1 MQYEIL
7 QDGHELFDTIY
18 TDKVEYI
25 VLVEID
31 EAEMFEKKMTEEEK
45 KILQKE
51 AKKAKK
57 AEKKKDSKWATK
69 GAKIAKVV
77 VLPLLLASIMVCFLY
92 IVVRNNTL
100 AENLKKDVVVARKDI
115 VENTKISAEEIHK
128 YFEVVRVDAD
138 AVVSVYAGSLGEL
151 PRDGFYVKEDLVKG
165 QMLHK
170 EDIEESDFVM
180 DKYKED
186 AVITSLKVSEF
197 SNSVCGSLRYGDIV
211 DVYAVDPATDEL
223 VFVVGNVYILGAYN
237 SSGEKLNTAEG
248 SAVAFTV
255 LATPEEVV
263 ELNRAIAWEGIQLY
277 LK

>member
-1 MQYEIL
+1 
-7 QDGHELFDTIY
+7 
-18 TDKVEYI
+18 
-25 VLVEID
+25 
-31 EAEMFEKKMTEEEK
+31 MTEEEK

-138 AVVSVYAGSLGEL
+138 AVVSVYVSSLGEL

-277 LK
+277 KK

>member
-1 MQYEIL
+1 
-7 QDGHELFDTIY
+7 
-18 TDKVEYI
+18 
-25 VLVEID
+25 
-31 EAEMFEKKMTEEEK
+31 MFEKKMTEEEK

-138 AVVSVYAGSLGEL
+138 AVVSVYVSSLGEL

-180 DKYKED
+180 DKYK
-186 AVITSLKVSEF
+186 
-197 SNSVCGSLRYGDIV
+197 
-211 DVYAVDPATDEL
+211 VYAVDPAPDEL
-223 VFVVGNVYILGAYN
+223 VFVVVNVYILGAYN

-263 ELNRAIAWEGIQLY
+263 
-277 LK
+277 

>member
-1 MQYEIL
+1 
-7 QDGHELFDTIY
+7 
-18 TDKVEYI
+18 
-25 VLVEID
+25 
-31 EAEMFEKKMTEEEK
+31 MFEKKMTEEEK

-138 AVVSVYAGSLGEL
+138 AVVSVYASSLGEL

-180 DKYKED
+180 DKYK
-186 AVITSLKVSEF
+186 
-197 SNSVCGSLRYGDIV
+197 
-211 DVYAVDPATDEL
+211 VYAVDPAPDEL

>member
-1 MQYEIL
+1 
-7 QDGHELFDTIY
+7 
-18 TDKVEYI
+18 
-25 VLVEID
+25 
-31 EAEMFEKKMTEEEK
+31 MFEKKMTEEEK

-57 AEKKKDSKWATK
+57 AE
-69 GAKIAKVV
+69 
-77 VLPLLLASIMVCFLY
+77 
-92 IVVRNNTL
+92 
-100 AENLKKDVVVARKDI
+100 NLKKDVVVA
-115 VENTKISAEEIHK
+115 
-128 YFEVVRVDAD
+128 RVDAD
-138 AVVSVYAGSLGEL
+138 AVVSVYASSLGEL

-197 SNSVCGSLRYGDIV
+197 SNSVCDSIRYGDIV
-211 DVYAVDPATDEL
+211 DVYAVDPAPDEL
-223 VFVVGNVYILGAYN
+223 VFVVVNVYILGAYN

-263 ELNRAIAWEGIQLY
+263 
-277 LK
+277 

>member
-1 MQYEIL
+1 
-7 QDGHELFDTIY
+7 
-18 TDKVEYI
+18 
-25 VLVEID
+25 
-31 EAEMFEKKMTEEEK
+31 MTEEEK

-138 AVVSVYAGSLGEL
+138 AVVSVYVSSLGEL

-180 DKYKED
+180 DKYK
-186 AVITSLKVSEF
+186 
-197 SNSVCGSLRYGDIV
+197 
-211 DVYAVDPATDEL
+211 VYAVDPAPDEL

-263 ELNRAIAWEGIQLY
+263 
-277 LK
+277 

>member
-1 MQYEIL
+1 
-7 QDGHELFDTIY
+7 
-18 TDKVEYI
+18 
-25 VLVEID
+25 
-31 EAEMFEKKMTEEEK
+31 MFEKKMTEEEK

-138 AVVSVYAGSLGEL
+138 AVVSVYASSLGEL

-197 SNSVCGSLRYGDIV
+197 SNSVCGSIRYGDIV

>member
-1 MQYEIL
+1 M
-7 QDGHELFDTIY
+7 
-18 TDKVEYI
+18 
-25 VLVEID
+25 
-31 EAEMFEKKMTEEEK
+31 
-45 KILQKE
+45 
-51 AKKAKK
+51 
-57 AEKKKDSKWATK
+57 
-69 GAKIAKVV
+69 
-77 VLPLLLASIMVCFLY
+77 PLLLASIMACFLY

-115 VENTKISAEEIHK
+115 VENTKIFAEEIHK

-138 AVVSVYAGSLGEL
+138 AVVSVYASSLEEL

-186 AVITSLKVSEF
+186 AVITSLKVSGF

-223 VFVVGNVYILGAYN
+223 VFVVGNVYILGDYN
-237 SSGEKLNTAEG
+237 SSGEKFNMAEG
-248 SAVAFTV
+248 SAVAYTV

-263 ELNRAIAWEGIQLY
+263 ELNRVIAWEGIQLY
-277 LK
+277 L

>member
-1 MQYEIL
+1 
-7 QDGHELFDTIY
+7 
-18 TDKVEYI
+18 
-25 VLVEID
+25 
-31 EAEMFEKKMTEEEK
+31 MFEKKMTEEEK
-45 KILQKE
+45 KLLQKE

-57 AEKKKDSKWATK
+57 AEKKNESELAVKAKK
-69 GAKIAKVV
+69 VAKIVA
-77 VLPLLLASIMVCFLY
+77 LPLILASIMVCFLY

-100 AENLKKDVVVARKDI
+100 AENLKTDVVVATKNI
-115 VENTKISAEEIHK
+115 VENTKISADEIDD
-128 YFEVVRVDAD
+128 YFEVIRVDAD
-138 AVVSVYAGSLGEL
+138 AVVNVYASSLSDL
-151 PRDGFYVKEDLVKG
+151 PADGFYVKTDIVKG

-170 EDIEESDFVM
+170 KDIEESDFVM

-223 VFVVGNVYILGAYN
+223 VFVVGDVYILAAYN
-237 SSGEKLNTAEG
+237 NSGEKLNTLEG
-248 SAVAFTV
+248 TAVAFTV

-263 ELNRAIAWEGIQLY
+263 DLNRAIAWEGIQLY